1 MKRDVDASTAGPT
14 VVLGVT
20 GSIAAYKAA
29 DLTSRLVQAGI
40 TVEVIMTASAM
51 HLVQPQTFLTLSRR
65 PVITDLWELPDW
77 QPGHIALAERAALL
91 LVAPATANALAK
103 LAHGLADDALSTYA
117 LSHSGRVLVAP
128 AMNPRMWAHPAVQ
141 ANCRALR
148 RRGVRF
154 VGPVSGRVACGEGG
168 VGRLAAVDDILKA
181 VLDELAPDTAP

>member
-1 MKRDVDASTAGPT
+1 MTAGPT
-14 VVLGVT
+14 VVPAHWLHR
-20 GSIAAYKAA
+20 GSRRQTAGWW
-29 DLTSRLVQAGI
+29 QAGI
-40 TVEVIMTASAM
+40 TVEVIDGQRHAPGAAAD
-51 HLVQPQTFLTLSRR
+51 FLTLSRR
-65 PVITDLWELPDW
+65 PVITDLWDTDW
-77 QPGHIALAERAALL
+77 QPGHTLLPSVRPAAGGT
-91 LVAPATANALAK
+91 ATANALA
-103 LAHGLADDALSTYA
+103 ARARPGRRRHVTHA

-141 ANCRALR
+141 ANCRTLR